1 MTDEVL
7 EFLHNQAASYR
18 ATAKAVAN
26 PDAAYV
32 FRRLA
37 EECDRL
43 AAEYE
48 RTRLGVRLQT
58 ETPPDAG

>member
-7 EFLHNQAASYR
+7 EFLHNQAAIYR

-32 FRRLA
+32 FGRLT
-37 EECDRL
+37 EEC
-43 AAEYE
+43 
-48 RTRLGVRLQT
+48 
-58 ETPPDAG
+58 